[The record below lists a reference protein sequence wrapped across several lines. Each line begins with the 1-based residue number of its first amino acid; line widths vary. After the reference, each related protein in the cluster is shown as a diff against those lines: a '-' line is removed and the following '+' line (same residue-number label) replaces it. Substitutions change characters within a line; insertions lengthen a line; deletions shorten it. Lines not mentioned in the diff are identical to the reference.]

1 MEASDPPLRSDQH
14 QGRRNMTAQKHDFRT
29 DECHDLTDQA
39 ATETD
44 PLGPV
49 SLPTRIRIG
58 ARALALTGV
67 VGLSTIAMAMASPDC
82 ITTTSVIET

>member
-1 MEASDPPLRSDQH
+1 
-14 QGRRNMTAQKHDFRT
+14 MTAENHDLQN
-29 DECHDLTDQA
+29 DECRDLADQA

-58 ARALALTGV
+58 ARALALTGI
-67 VGLSTIAMAMASPDC
+67 VGLSTIAMAVAADGGN
-82 ITTTSVIET
+82 TTTTTRPF

>member
-1 MEASDPPLRSDQH
+1 
-14 QGRRNMTAQKHDFRT
+14 MTAQNHNLQND
-29 DECHDLTDQA
+29 DEGRDPADQA

-49 SLPTRIRIG
+49 SLPTRLRIG

-67 VGLSTIAMAMASPDC
+67 VGLSTMAMAMAADEC
-82 ITTTSVIET
+82 ITTTTTKPF